1 MSIKIIAVGKNK
13 QTYIQEGIQ
22 NYVKQMKSI
31 EILEVLDEKNMDGME
46 KEGARILELIEHDA
60 YVIVLA
66 IKGKMLSSEQFA
78 EKLDHIYTY
87 ESQKIV
93 FVIGGSYGLANS
105 VYKRA
110 DFEMSFS
117 KMTLPHLLMRIVL
130 IEQIYRAQ
138 MILKNHP
145 YHK

>member
-13 QTYIQEGIQ
+13 QAYIQEGIQ